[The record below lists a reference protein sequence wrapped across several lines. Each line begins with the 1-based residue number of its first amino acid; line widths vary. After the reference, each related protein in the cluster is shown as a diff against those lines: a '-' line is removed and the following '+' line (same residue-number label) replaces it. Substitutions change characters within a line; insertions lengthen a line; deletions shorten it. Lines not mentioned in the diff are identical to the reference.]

1 MMIMTIIKHILRNLV
16 QIFLFPLKIIFGHY
30 SFYLPSIKKVV
41 LSPTFKQLNA
51 FRSST
56 SKKQISKWK
65 EIFADL
71 NYKEGETI
79 LDIGGNLGY
88 TSLLYNEITSINT
101 RILTFEPYLPNI
113 RFIQNNINKTK
124 IELLTIGL
132 GNENEYISIGFPEYT
147 QSIKNNDDRNNT
159 GRVSVV
165 NVTKNDMDSFQS
177 SCIIYKLDDLLGILK
192 IDDIFFIKIDIEG
205 YEGNFLRGAHN
216 SILKYRPIIYMEIN
230 PKTLKN
236 PSEELGYIVN
246 FFKQQDYKFVSAL
259 KQENISIAD
268 INRTDVFFIPR
279 EINILDSKIL
289 KEFKFK

>member
-1 MMIMTIIKHILRNLV
+1 MTLIKYISRNLV
-16 QIFLFPLKIIFGHY
+16 QIFLFPLKMIYGHY
-30 SFYLPSIKKVV
+30 FFYLPSIKKIVR
-41 LSPTFKQLNA
+41 SPTFKQLNA

-56 SKKQISKWK
+56 SKKEISKWK
-65 EIFADL
+65 EIFSDL
-71 NYKEGETI
+71 DYKEGGTI

-88 TSLLYNEITSINT
+88 TSLLYNEITSINS

-132 GNENEYISIGFPEYT
+132 GDENEYVSIGFPEYT
-147 QSIKNNDDRNNT
+147 QSIKNSDDRNNT

-165 NVTKNDMDSFQS
+165 NVTKNDKDSFQS

-192 IDDIFFIKIDIEG
+192 IEDIFFIKIDVEG
-205 YEGNFLRGAHN
+205 YEGNFLRGAQS

-236 PSEELGYIVN
+236 PSEEISYIVN
-246 FFKQQDYKFVSAL
+246 FFKQHDYKFVSAI
-259 KQENISIAD
+259 KQQDISIAD

-279 EINILDSKIL
+279 ELNILNSKIL
-289 KEFKFK
+289 KEFKFQ

>member
-1 MMIMTIIKHILRNLV
+1 MTFIKYISRNLV
-16 QIFLFPLKIIFGHY
+16 QIFLFPLKMIYGHY
-30 SFYLPSIKKVV
+30 FFYLPSIKKIVR
-41 LSPTFKQLNA
+41 SPTFKQLNA

-56 SKKQISKWK
+56 SKKEIFKWK
-65 EIFADL
+65 EIFSDL
-71 NYKEGETI
+71 DYKGAGTI

-88 TSLLYNEITSINT
+88 TSLLYNEITSINS

-132 GNENEYISIGFPEYT
+132 GDENEYVSIGFPEYT
-147 QSIKNNDDRNNT
+147 QSIKNSDDRNNT

-165 NVTKNDMDSFQS
+165 NVTKNDKDSFQS

-192 IDDIFFIKIDIEG
+192 IEDIFFIKIDVEG
-205 YEGNFLRGAHN
+205 YEGNFLRGAQS

-236 PSEELGYIVN
+236 PSEEISYIVN
-246 FFKQQDYKFVSAL
+246 FFKQHDYKFVSAI
-259 KQENISIAD
+259 KQQDISIAD

-279 EINILDSKIL
+279 EINILNSKIL
-289 KEFKFK
+289 KEFKFQ

>member
-1 MMIMTIIKHILRNLV
+1 MIY
-16 QIFLFPLKIIFGHY
+16 GHY
-30 SFYLPSIKKVV
+30 FFYLPSIKKIVR
-41 LSPTFKQLNA
+41 SPTFKQLNA

-56 SKKQISKWK
+56 SKKEISKWK
-65 EIFADL
+65 EIFSDL
-71 NYKEGETI
+71 DYKGAGTI

-88 TSLLYNEITSINT
+88 TSLLYNEITSINS

-132 GNENEYISIGFPEYT
+132 GDENEYVSIGFPEYT
-147 QSIKNNDDRNNT
+147 QSIKNSDDRNNT

-165 NVTKNDMDSFQS
+165 NVTKNDKDSFQS

-192 IDDIFFIKIDIEG
+192 IEDIFFIKIDVEG
-205 YEGNFLRGAHN
+205 YEGNFLRGAQS

-236 PSEELGYIVN
+236 PSEEISYIVN
-246 FFKQQDYKFVSAL
+246 FFKQHDYKFVSAI
-259 KQENISIAD
+259 KQQDISIAD

-279 EINILDSKIL
+279 EINILNSKIL
-289 KEFKFK
+289 KEFKFQ